1 MPPVLGWILLAILAF
16 GAACVLYGIFV
27 ERTWFATRRYRLE
40 ILPGGSRPLSILHL
54 SDLHFT
60 RRDRRK
66 RAFVQSLPECDV
78 AIVTGDILGEREGV
92 ENAVAA
98 LRAVRGRLAS
108 WFVLGS
114 NDYYAPKPYNYLHYF
129 VKRSPLKRRLVAR
142 NRWRDLEEAL
152 LADGWEHLRNRRT
165 EFHAGGTAFEVVG
178 ADDPHIH
185 RQDARL
191 YPREQPDRLGLV
203 VVHSP
208 DPAPELAALGWD
220 LVVAGHTHG
229 GQVCVPLFGALVTN
243 CSVPRYMARGL
254 VRLGRTYVHV
264 SAGAGTSKYAPFRF
278 SCRPEATV
286 IELVPARAADAPE
299 EAQALPAARSNAR
312 R

>member
-1 MPPVLGWILLAILAF
+1 MLGWILLGVLAA
-16 GAACVLYGIFV
+16 GLGCVAYGVFV
-27 ERTWFATRRYRLE
+27 ERTWFALRRYRLE
-40 ILPGGSRPLSILHL
+40 ILPAGAPPLTILHL

-60 RRDRRK
+60 RGDGRK
-66 RAFVQSLPECDV
+66 RRFVESLPVADL
-78 AIVTGDILGEREGV
+78 AIVTGDMLGEPEGV

-98 LRAVRGRLAS
+98 LRNVRGRLAS

-114 NDYYAPKPYNYLHYF
+114 NDYYAPKPYNYLRYF
-129 VKRSPLKRRLVAR
+129 FKRSPLRRRLIVH
-142 NRWRDLEEAL
+142 NRWRDLEAGL
-152 LADGWEHLRNRRT
+152 VGDGWAHLKNTRT
-165 EFHAGGTAFEVVG
+165 DFAVDGTVFEVVG

-185 RQDARL
+185 RQDSRI
-191 YPREQPDRLGLV
+191 YPRQHPERFGLA

-229 GQVCVPLFGALVTN
+229 GQVGLPFVGALVTN

-254 VRLGRTYVHV
+254 VRLGRTFVHV

-278 SCRPEATV
+278 WCRPEATLL
-286 IELVPARAADAPE
+286 ELVPAPAEAGHVQAP
-299 EAQALPAARSNAR
+299 ATARSKAR
-312 R
+312 T